1 MSSYPAQMSQS
12 TSASSSQVQQAF
24 AASYLVDEHGRE
36 VQITE
41 HMIQNACQ
49 ALRQRCRRPK
59 QM

>member
-12 TSASSSQVQQAF
+12 VQPSMQQLQRAY
-24 AASYLVDEHGRE
+24 AVCHLLDEQGRE

-41 HMIQNACQ
+41 HMIQHACQ
-49 ALRQRCRRPK
+49 ALRQRCRHSK

>member
-1 MSSYPAQMSQS
+1 MNQS
-12 TSASSSQVQQAF
+12 TTVSSSRLQQAF
-24 AASYLVDEHGRE
+24 NASYLVDAHGRE